1 MPRPWK
7 SQNDF
12 HSRLEIS
19 HRPRD
24 SHIPTG
30 DHQSV
35 RSEARRMNRPQ
46 VVYFP
51 SGQLVYFPSG
61 ERRIKQL
68 LGLDGST
75 GSLRSRRSRRY
86 SDALIFMAFRGPQA
100 QVNQLR
106 KSSEHPAATP
116 EGRSP
121 SNTQDVW
128 VASAGYSAGTF
139 PHGDAENSARFKLSP
154 RLSLSA
160 HKTTSGANGSQIAG
174 SEK

>member
-1 MPRPWK
+1 
-7 SQNDF
+7 
-12 HSRLEIS
+12 
-19 HRPRD
+19 
-24 SHIPTG
+24 
-30 DHQSV
+30 
-35 RSEARRMNRPQ
+35 MNRPQ

-106 KSSEHPAATP
+106 KSSQT
-116 EGRSP
+116 
-121 SNTQDVW
+121 
-128 VASAGYSAGTF
+128 
-139 PHGDAENSARFKLSP
+139 ARQNLSF
-154 RLSLSA
+154 
-160 HKTTSGANGSQIAG
+160 QIQ
-174 SEK
+174 